1 MTLASTKVLEAGVVS
16 LRYRLQNIDPREGR
30 PERTALLVVDLG

>member
-1 MTLASTKVLEAGVVS
+1 LIERREVLEGGVVW

-30 PERTALLVVDLG
+30 PERTALLVADLG